1 LLISAYNF
9 LSYFTNAFAFDHELG
24 DAFDLVGALIVLLM
38 VLISGTVSYVQT
50 IRTYYSTK
58 KISAIVESKTNVIR
72 KKIDNKNEKY
82 TTVNK
87 ANQLSLIKLG
97 EELNVQ
103 SLVPGDFI
111 YLASGDMVPADV
123 RIIMSTD
130 LFINQSSLTGE
141 SLPVEK
147 HATSKENRNILDLGN
162 ICYTGTSVVSGSAL
176 AMVIATGL
184 NTYFATIS
192 KSIAERRPDGSF
204 IKGVKAVTKVL
215 VVFMLIMVPIVYL
228 INGGVGYAHNPG
240 TGHDSP

>member
-1 LLISAYNF
+1 
-9 LSYFTNAFAFDHELG
+9 
-24 DAFDLVGALIVLLM
+24 LVGALIVLLM

-72 KKIDNKNEKY
+72 KKIDSKNEKY

-87 ANQLSLIKLG
+87 TNQLSLIKLG

-103 SLVPGDFI
+103 SLVPGDLI

-147 HATSKENRNILDLGN
+147 HATSKHNNNILDLEN

-176 AMVIATGL
+176 AMVVATGL

-192 KSIAERRPDGSF
+192 KSIAERRPDGNF

-240 TGHDSP
+240 ATGGDNP